1 MIEVTEEAQVKLL
14 EHIKAQDD
22 AMAVRVMVTAG

>member
-1 MIEVTEEAQVKLL
+1 MIEVTEEAQEKLL
-14 EHIKAQDD
+14 EHIKSQDD